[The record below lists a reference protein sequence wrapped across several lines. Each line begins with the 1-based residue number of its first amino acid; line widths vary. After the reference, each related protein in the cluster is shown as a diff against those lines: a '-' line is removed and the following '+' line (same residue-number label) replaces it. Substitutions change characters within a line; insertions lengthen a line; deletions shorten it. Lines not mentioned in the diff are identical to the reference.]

1 MTLIIIESNGS
12 RSSRTLS
19 PPHELLTRV
28 PQIPNHAANENPVTV
43 LLFILAAAHRLR
55 RFLLLRRRRRRRA
68 VSPPLRAGRP
78 APRPCARRRRD
89 QEAEPPARRS
99 PRPTAPSPVDAAT
112 SPDPCSLPVPNPDE
126 SSIAPPPASTTPPD
140 HPPSPQSRQLLPSC
154 ESPIAQCG
162 DRTVA
167 PPPASTAPP
176 SHLSSSPIPAVSV
189 TPPSSRHRLL
199 ALRYPSRLLAPT
211 PLARIIP
218 VQPATP
224 TAPLATTTTLR

>member
-1 MTLIIIESNGS
+1 M
-12 RSSRTLS
+12 
-19 PPHELLTRV
+19 RV
-28 PQIPNHAANENPVTV
+28 C
-43 LLFILAAAHRLR
+43 R
-55 RFLLLRRRRRRRA
+55 
-68 VSPPLRAGRP
+68 
-78 APRPCARRRRD
+78 
-89 QEAEPPARRS
+89 
-99 PRPTAPSPVDAAT
+99 
-112 SPDPCSLPVPNPDE
+112 CS
-126 SSIAPPPASTTPPD
+126 
-140 HPPSPQSRQLLPSC
+140 
-154 ESPIAQCG
+154 

-224 TAPLATTTTLR
+224 TAPLATTTTVFSLCPAQVTGEKERAQCVFLGQALPEFLFPRPAHDTLGHRLASRRR